1 MTRRLLVPVPRGLVV
16 LLAAGVAVLTFAR
29 TVGHLTWPY
38 ADWVAVS
45 ADSRQAL
52 MLAGPWA
59 AVWAAWCSSRFSGAR
74 SIMCPASSVR
84 SGPPVVHRQL
94 RVLVAGA
101 LSGWALGMLP
111 SLAITARDA
120 QAGTPDLLVIL
131 GAAVALAA
139 YACLGY
145 AVGIVVP
152 STGASAVALIL
163 SLLPGL
169 AADSLGA
176 VVAPVWTFDVV
187 AGQDENPVV
196 AVVRVLF
203 FLSVALSL
211 ALASGLW
218 LRGRGFSPGA
228 SFVQGVALLAVPVV
242 LAVLSSSAP
251 PPVLREDHP
260 PRTCARTDGVEVCVH
275 AARAPVLGP
284 LTQAVADLMTVMGN
298 ARPPRQVVDAALWD
312 ESGSGTVTVSLQL
325 QDGAGWRRAA
335 IQDMAWQLSGAAAC
349 PFTSASGVLTDPAQL
364 DASAV
369 SGGVAVW
376 MARQAGVGSPVSNA
390 PDAMAVADRL
400 DRASP
405 PAVQAFLARHSEALQ
420 DCRASSSMLP

>member
-1 MTRRLLVPVPRGLVV
+1 
-16 LLAAGVAVLTFAR
+16 
-29 TVGHLTWPY
+29 
-38 ADWVAVS
+38 
-45 ADSRQAL
+45 
-52 MLAGPWA
+52 
-59 AVWAAWCSSRFSGAR
+59 
-74 SIMCPASSVR
+74 
-84 SGPPVVHRQL
+84 
-94 RVLVAGA
+94 
-101 LSGWALGMLP
+101 
-111 SLAITARDA
+111 
-120 QAGTPDLLVIL
+120 
-131 GAAVALAA
+131 
-139 YACLGY
+139 
-145 AVGIVVP
+145 
-152 STGASAVALIL
+152 VALIL

-228 SFVQGVALLAVPVV
+228 SVVQGVALLAVPVV

-284 LTQAVADLMTVMGN
+284 LTQAVAD
-298 ARPPRQVVDAALWD
+298 
-312 ESGSGTVTVSLQL
+312 
-325 QDGAGWRRAA
+325 
-335 IQDMAWQLSGAAAC
+335 
-349 PFTSASGVLTDPAQL
+349 
-364 DASAV
+364 
-369 SGGVAVW
+369 
-376 MARQAGVGSPVSNA
+376 
-390 PDAMAVADRL
+390 RL